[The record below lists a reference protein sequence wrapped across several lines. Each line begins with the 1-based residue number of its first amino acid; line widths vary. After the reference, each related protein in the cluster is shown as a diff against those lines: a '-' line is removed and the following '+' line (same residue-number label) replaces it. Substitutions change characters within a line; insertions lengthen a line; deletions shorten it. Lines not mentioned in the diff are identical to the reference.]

1 MRGAFMVL
9 SMPCI
14 DAGEVGYQD
23 LAIDSLVR
31 LAEEFPRWG

>member
-1 MRGAFMVL
+1 MRGAFMIL
-9 SMPCI
+9 SMSCT

-23 LAIDSLVR
+23 QAIDSLVR